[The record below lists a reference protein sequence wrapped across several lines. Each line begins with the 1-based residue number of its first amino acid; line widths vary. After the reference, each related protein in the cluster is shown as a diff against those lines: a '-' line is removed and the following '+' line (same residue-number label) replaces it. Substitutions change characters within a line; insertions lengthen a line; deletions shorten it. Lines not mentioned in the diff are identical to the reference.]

1 MVTDAGGDAAGIA
14 AVTIG
19 ATAVSDFVTISD
31 GWAVS
36 DFFAVRVTVRSVV
49 AVRDVRVAGFFVG
62 RLVALGAVVPVGVER
77 GVVARL
83 RLADF
88 LTMFNSLSD
97 RCQYHLN
104 AVSSVPIS
112 AVSGHRF
119 RRDFVTLID

>member
-14 AVTIG
+14 AVTVG
-19 ATAVSDFVTISD
+19 TTAASDFVVISD

-36 DFFAVRVTVRSVV
+36 VFFAVRVTVRSVV
-49 AVRDVRVAGFFVG
+49 AVREVRVAGFFVG
-62 RLVALGAVVPVGVER
+62 RLVALGAVVRVGVER

-97 RCQYHLN
+97 RCLYHSN
-104 AVSSVPIS
+104 AVSSVTIS
-112 AVSGHRF
+112 AVCGHRF
-119 RRDFVTLID
+119 RRDFVTSIH

>member
-49 AVRDVRVAGFFVG
+49 AVREVRVAGFLVG
-62 RLVALGAVVPVGVER
+62 RLVAWGAVVRVGVER
-77 GVVARL
+77 GGVARL